1 MLQKEKRTTIES
13 AFEEAMDE
21 NFQILKKIT
30 DTKYKKDRRS
40 QTRWI
45 ETDLHKD
52 IFKMAKVKESIIK
65 AVREKE
71 LITR

>member
-40 QTRWI
+40 QTR
-45 ETDLHKD
+45 
-52 IFKMAKVKESIIK
+52 
-65 AVREKE
+65 
-71 LITR
+71 